1 MLEHVTHKLV
11 DQREGKIIENY
22 NIKNYTG
29 VGDWIKTSRSIKSSK
44 RKMFVYDFLAET
56 AYIMNVSYFVDFD

>member
-11 DQREGKIIENY
+11 DQREGKNIENY

-29 VGDWIKTSRSIKSSK
+29 VGDLIKTSRSIKSSK
-44 RKMFVYDFLAET
+44 RKMFVRLSGRNCLHNEC
-56 AYIMNVSYFVDFD
+56 